1 MFKKNRWTLVTVTLN
16 SLNVQVAQL
25 VNGASVLLWSCYMLY
40 FLDTPV
46 NLAYSVFNVHVKI
59 ILKQTTHFSFFFY
72 HLSYG

>member
-1 MFKKNRWTLVTVTLN
+1 MFRKNRWTLVTVTLN

-46 NLAYSVFNVHVKI
+46 NLDYSV
-59 ILKQTTHFSFFFY
+59 
-72 HLSYG
+72 